1 VKPRKSRSHYS
12 GGASLEKKPE
22 PKKLNAL
29 QIFLEEII
37 RPSSS
42 PKGHRRGVSQA
53 ILIPLLALFTG
64 LVIGAIFI
72 IFTSEDV
79 YAAFG
84 NSFGAGLAASWNS
97 VASAYSAL
105 FTGSIG
111 DPAGIFA
118 ALQGGNA
125 LEIKKAFNPI
135 LESLVAATPYI
146 FASLGVA
153 LGFRAG
159 VFNIGAEGQ
168 LYMGA
173 IFSAFVGYS
182 LTGLSPWIHIPLAMG
197 AGALGGALW
206 GFIPGW
212 LKAKTGGHEVIN
224 TIMMNYVAY
233 NLSTWLLSGP
243 MRRPGEYNPISP
255 NIQPSAMLP
264 NFFGPPTRL
273 HLGFLI
279 ALAMAVLVYWLI
291 FKTTWGFELRTVGSN
306 PKAARYAGMNIVV
319 VTILG
324 MTLSGALAG
333 MAGANE
339 VLGVNHN
346 LALSFSSGYG
356 FDSIALA
363 LLGKN
368 NPVGVV
374 LAALLFG
381 TLRNG
386 ATRMQVVSGIPI
398 YIISVLQAIIL
409 AFIAAPAIIRTIYR
423 LRAPK
428 EGEEA
433 LTVRGWGGS

>member
-1 VKPRKSRSHYS
+1 M
-12 GGASLEKKPE
+12 
-22 PKKLNAL
+22 
-29 QIFLEEII
+29 
-37 RPSSS
+37 
-42 PKGHRRGVSQA
+42 
-53 ILIPLLALFTG
+53 LATFTG
-64 LVIGAIFI
+64 LVIGAFFI
-72 IFTSEDV
+72 IFTSTDV
-79 YAAFG
+79 YAGFAQ
-84 NSFGAGLAASWNS
+84 SFGSGLVASWNA
-97 VASAYSAL
+97 VASAYTAL
-105 FTGSIG
+105 FTGAIG
-111 DPAGIFA
+111 DPSAVVA
-118 ALQGGNA
+118 ALKSGNSLA
-125 LEIKKAFNPI
+125 IKKAFNPI

-173 IFSAFVGYS
+173 IFGVFAGYAI
-182 LTGLSPWIHIPLAMG
+182 TGLSPWIHIPLAMG

-224 TIMMNYVAY
+224 TIMMNYIAY

-243 MRRPGEYNPISP
+243 MRRPGAYNPITP
-255 NIQPSAMLP
+255 NIQVSAELP
-264 NFFGPPTRL
+264 NFFGLPTRL

-279 ALAMAVLVYWLI
+279 ALGMAVLVYILL
-291 FKTTWGFELRTVGSN
+291 FKTTWGFELRTVGAN
-306 PKAARYAGMNIVV
+306 PKAARYAGMNIVLA
-319 VTILG
+319 TILG

-333 MAGANE
+333 MSGANE
-339 VLGVNHN
+339 VLGVNYN

-368 NPVGVV
+368 SPVGVV
-374 LAALLFG
+374 LASLLYG

-386 ATRMQVVSGIPI
+386 ATNMQIVSGVPI
-398 YIISVLQAIIL
+398 YIVQVLQAIIL

-423 LRAPK
+423 LRTPK
-428 EGEEA
+428 EGEQ
-433 LTVRGWGGS
+433 LMTVHGWGGG